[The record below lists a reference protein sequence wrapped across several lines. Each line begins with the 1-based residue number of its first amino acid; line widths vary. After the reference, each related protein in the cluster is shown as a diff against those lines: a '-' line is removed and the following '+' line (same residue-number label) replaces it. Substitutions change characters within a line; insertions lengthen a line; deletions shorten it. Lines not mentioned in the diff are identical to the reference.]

1 MKDYELEHARKWGYS
16 PRICFAKAMGHKC
29 IEPNLT
35 CDKCVW
41 GNKTPQRFGKLKS
54 YQSIKRK

>member
-1 MKDYELEHARKWGYS
+1 MKDYQLEHAREWGYA

-41 GNKTPQRFGKLKS
+41 GSRTPQRFEKLKNN
-54 YQSIKRK
+54 INKTK

>member
-1 MKDYELEHARKWGYS
+1 MNDYKLELAREWGYT
-16 PRICFAKAMGHKC
+16 PRICFVKAMGHKC

-41 GNKTPQRFGKLKS
+41 GNKTPQRFRKLKEL
-54 YQSIKRK
+54 SIK